1 MVASAFA
8 MVCFE
13 WSVVEVF
20 GWFFVHRLAAPVA
33 RCAVDVV
40 VEESAALCL
49 VCVSESAACGVCL
62 RLGHWFTTFGYD

>member
-8 MVCFE
+8 VVGFE

-20 GWFFVHRLAAPVA
+20 GWFFVHRFVAPPA

-49 VCVSESAACGVCL
+49 VYVSESAACGACL
-62 RLGHWFTTFGYD
+62 RISHWITTFTHD